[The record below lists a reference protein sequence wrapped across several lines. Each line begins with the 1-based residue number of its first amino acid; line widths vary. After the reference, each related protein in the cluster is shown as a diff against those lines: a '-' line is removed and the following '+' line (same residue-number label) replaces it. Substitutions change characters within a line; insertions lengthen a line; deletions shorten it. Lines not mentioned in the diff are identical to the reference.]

1 MYSKK
6 KKEHLIE
13 ALRKSLGNV
22 TIACKN
28 VGISKSNFYNWLKED
43 EDLKSTLDEI
53 RNEELPDFLES
64 CLYSK
69 CEEGDTKA
77 IIFALKCKGKERGW
91 VERQEITGKDGAPF
105 QERQISIEEAKTLL
119 ENIEKSI

>member
-6 KKEHLIE
+6 KKEQLIE

-77 IIFALKCKGKERGW
+77 IIFALKCNGKERGW
-91 VERQEITGKDGAPF
+91 VERQEITGKDGAPL
-105 QERQISIEEAKTLL
+105 QERQLSIEEAKTLL
-119 ENIEKSI
+119 KNLEESI